1 MAVQDPI
8 STSQGRTG
16 TATQAAPPTVQAG
29 PQTLEMPPRFRQ
41 SIGPESL
48 WPRASQR
55 VGAGPVLALTEPPG
69 EVLLSERGKRG
80 VYALSENL
88 ASPLGNGVR
97 VGQAKATTRQ
107 PLRPGDQVWA
117 GLQAPMQAGDSPAS
131 LRPPGTP
138 ARPVSQF

>member
-55 VGAGPVLALTEPPG
+55 VGAGPVLALTEP
-69 EVLLSERGKRG
+69 LAKCCYQSEE
-80 VYALSENL
+80 S
-88 ASPLGNGVR
+88 
-97 VGQAKATTRQ
+97 VGF
-107 PLRPGDQVWA
+107 
-117 GLQAPMQAGDSPAS
+117 MH
-131 LRPPGTP
+131 
-138 ARPVSQF
+138 

>member
-55 VGAGPVLALTEPPG
+55 VGAGPCSR
-69 EVLLSERGKRG
+69 LLKTLGKCCYHSEE
-80 VYALSENL
+80 S
-88 ASPLGNGVR
+88 
-97 VGQAKATTRQ
+97 VGF
-107 PLRPGDQVWA
+107 
-117 GLQAPMQAGDSPAS
+117 MH
-131 LRPPGTP
+131 
-138 ARPVSQF
+138 

>member
-48 WPRASQR
+48 WPRASLR
-55 VGAGPVLALTEPPG
+55 VGAVPVLALTENPG
-69 EVLLSERGKRG
+69 EVLLSQRRKCGISIQIPTWLLTLTW
-80 VYALSENL
+80 VDSYPSS
-88 ASPLGNGVR
+88 ASV
-97 VGQAKATTRQ
+97 
-107 PLRPGDQVWA
+107 
-117 GLQAPMQAGDSPAS
+117 
-131 LRPPGTP
+131 
-138 ARPVSQF
+138 